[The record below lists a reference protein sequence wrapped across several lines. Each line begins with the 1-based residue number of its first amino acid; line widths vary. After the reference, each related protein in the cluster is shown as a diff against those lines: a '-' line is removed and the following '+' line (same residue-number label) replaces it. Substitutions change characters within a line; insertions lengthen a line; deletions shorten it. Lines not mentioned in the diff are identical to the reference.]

1 MSHSIIILMS
11 GPERR
16 VASITSSVSPRD
28 LQQSRS
34 FCIVPGFSTPKWAK
48 GAVMYQIFTDR
59 FYNGDLTNDVENR
72 EYFYIG
78 DGTTRVKDWDKLP
91 AVHDGHPGILRRRS
105 AGRAG

>member
-1 MSHSIIILMS
+1 MSRSIIILMS
-11 GPERR
+11 GPERAR
-16 VASITSSVSPRD
+16 CFYNKLGVSRD

-59 FYNGDLTNDVENR
+59 FFNGDLTNDVENR

-91 AVHDGHPGILRRRS
+91 AVAWHPGILRRRS